1 MMKNNSIIET
11 AIAVRVDRTL
21 GKCHS
26 KHKYIHYLIYYGY
39 IEGVMALDGEEPY
52 AYILGVNGLVD
63 KFTGKIIDIVWRKD
77 DKEDK

>member
-52 AYILGVNGLVD
+52 A
-63 KFTGKIIDIVWRKD
+63 
-77 DKEDK
+77 